1 MKAWLSRFAVA
12 AVTLAFAALSLPL
25 ATFAAIDP
33 NDPNAQ
39 AIFAGGFF
47 LVFLVIAAAFSL
59 FAAFALMTIAE
70 KTQTP
75 NAWLAWIPIANVI
88 LMIMIAKKPI
98 WWIVLFLI
106 PLVNIVISVIIWM
119 AIAEAR
125 RKPSFWGI
133 LTIIPV
139 LNLVAIAYLAWSD

>member
-1 MKAWLSRFAVA
+1 MKAWLSRFALA
-12 AVTLAFAALSLPL
+12 AVSFVVAALSLPL
-25 ATFAAIDP
+25 AAFAAIDP
-33 NDPNAQ
+33 NDPNTQ
-39 AIFAGGFF
+39 AIFASGFF
-47 LVFLVIAAAFSL
+47 LVFLVIGAAFYI

-88 LMIMIAKKPI
+88 LMINVARKPI
-98 WWIVLFLI
+98 WWIVLFFI
-106 PLVNIVISVIIWM
+106 PLVNVVVSVILWM

-125 RKPSFWGI
+125 HKPSWWGI